1 MKALGKYI
9 IFMGKLFRNRE
20 PLKVYLSRMMDEC
33 IMVGNNSIMIVSI
46 IAFFVGAVIVLQMD
60 NALDSPFIPI
70 SIIGF
75 AEREMVV
82 LEFAPTVTAIILA
95 GKVGS
100 NIASE
105 LGTMRISEQI
115 DALEVM
121 GINSASYLVL
131 PKIVAGI
138 IMFPPLVIY
147 SAFLSILGGYVLVML
162 TGLMSVADY
171 FYGLRMEFDPFTVP
185 FALIKAIV
193 FGFIVTSISAFKGFY
208 TKGGALEVGQSST
221 SAFNSSSILILV
233 ADLLLA
239 KLLL

>member
-1 MKALGKYI
+1 MKTLGRYML
-9 IFMGKLFRNRE
+9 FMGKLFVNRE
-20 PLKVYLSRMMDEC
+20 PIKVYWQRFVDEC
-33 IMVGNNSIMIVSI
+33 IQVGNNSIFIVSI
-46 IAFFVGAVIVLQMD
+46 ISLFVGAVIVVQML
-60 NALDSPFIPI
+60 NALDNPLIPI
-70 SIIGF
+70 TIVGF

-131 PKIVAGI
+131 PKIIAGI
-138 IMFPPLVIY
+138 VMFPPLVIL
-147 SAFLSILGGYVLVML
+147 SASLSVAGGYILIIL
-162 TGLMSVADY
+162 TKLMTLEDY
-171 FYGLRMEFDPFTVP
+171 INGLRMQFDPFTVP
-185 FALIKAIV
+185 FALIKAFV
-193 FGFIVTSISAFKGFY
+193 FGFIVTSVSAFEGY
-208 TKGGALEVGQSST
+208 HTKGGALEVGQSST
-221 SAFNSSSILILV
+221 KAFNNSSILILF

-239 KLLL
+239 NLLL